1 MRKVAMFNNV
11 TLDGFFEGPGHDI
24 SWARHDPESKSFAEE
39 QIDQPGTIL
48 FGRLTYELMAS
59 AWPTAGAIESNPL
72 VAGFMNNSS
81 KIVFSNTLARADW
94 QNTRLVRGDA
104 AEEVA
109 KLKNQ
114 DGSGMIIFG
123 SGKLVS
129 SLAKKNLIDEY
140 QFMVNPV
147 VLGRGTPLFTGL
159 DVHLELEFVRSR
171 ELKNGNVLL
180 VYQNKKS

>member
-1 MRKVAMFNNV
+1 MRKVSMFNNV
-11 TLDGFFEGPGHDI
+11 TLDSFFEGPNHDI
-24 SWARHDPESKSFAEE
+24 SWSQHDPESRSFAEE

-59 AWPTAGAIESNPL
+59 VWPTAGAIEGNPL
-72 VAGFMNNSS
+72 VAGFMNNSD
-81 KIVFSNTLARADW
+81 KVVFSNTLTEAAW

-114 DGSGMIIFG
+114 DGSDMVIFG
-123 SGKLVS
+123 SGKLVT
-129 SLAKKNLIDEY
+129 SLANKGLIDEY
-140 QFMVNPV
+140 QFMVNPF
-147 VLGRGTPLFTGL
+147 VLGRGTSLFFGL
-159 DVHLELEFVRSR
+159 DAWLELEFVKSR

-180 VYQNKKS
+180 VYQNKK

>member
-11 TLDGFFEGPGHDI
+11 TLDGFFEAPGHDI
-24 SWARHDPESKSFAEE
+24 SWARHDTESKSFAEE

-48 FGRLTYELMAS
+48 FGRVTYELMAS
-59 AWPTAGAIESNPL
+59 AWPTAGAIESNRL
-72 VAGFMNNSS
+72 VAGFMNNSN
-81 KIVFSNTLARADW
+81 KIVFSNTLTEAAW

-104 AEEVA
+104 ADEVA

-114 DGSGMIIFG
+114 DGSDMIIFG

-147 VLGRGTPLFTGL
+147 VLGRGTSLFAGL
-159 DVHLELEFVRSR
+159 DALLELVFVKSR
-171 ELKNGNVLL
+171 VQKNGNILL
-180 VYQNKKS
+180 VYQNKK

>member
-1 MRKVAMFNNV
+1 MRKVSMFNNV
-11 TLDGFFEGPGHDI
+11 TLDGFFEGLGHDI
-24 SWARHDPESKSFAEE
+24 SWARHDPDSRSFAEE
-39 QIDQPGTIL
+39 QINQPGTIL
-48 FGRLTYELMAS
+48 FGRITYELMAS
-59 AWPTAGAIESNPL
+59 TWPTAGAIQSNPL

-81 KIVFSNTLARADW
+81 KVVFSNTLARADW

-114 DGSGMIIFG
+114 NGSDMIIFG

-147 VLGRGTPLFTGL
+147 SIGRGTTLFAGL
-159 DVHLELEFVRSR
+159 DTLIELEFVSSR

-180 VYQNKKS
+180 VYQNKK